1 LEARHGERGR
11 GTGVRAQR
19 DEVRLTLDLGGHA
32 PGDPV
37 GLARALAVELRVAA
51 VDVAATAAEASGSEE
66 VHAARPHID
75 YRVGGREWHE
85 LGDEEA

>member
-1 LEARHGERGR
+1 MENEAE
-11 GTGVRAQR
+11 VPAYAPSVI
-19 DEVRLTLDLGGHA
+19 EVRLTLDLGRHA

-37 GLARALAVELRVAA
+37 GLARALAVELRMAA